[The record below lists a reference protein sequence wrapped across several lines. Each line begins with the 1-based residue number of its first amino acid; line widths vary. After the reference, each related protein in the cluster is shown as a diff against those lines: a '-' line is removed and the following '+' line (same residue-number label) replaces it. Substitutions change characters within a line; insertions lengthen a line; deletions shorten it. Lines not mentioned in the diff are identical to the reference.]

1 MRRAQRMHAAGAASA
16 GGQLAV
22 RPARSALP
30 PALGQQ
36 RRRSACRLPP
46 AQRRALAMQRMPTP
60 AAARRN
66 TLLLH
71 EVFGS
76 TNILSYIL
84 FWMIFYNLCHIF

>member
-1 MRRAQRMHAAGAASA
+1 LHAI
-16 GGQLAV
+16 LA
-22 RPARSALP
+22 PDLTPP
-30 PALGQQ
+30 PA
-36 RRRSACRLPP
+36 P
-46 AQRRALAMQRMPTP
+46 
-60 AAARRN
+60 ARRN